1 MIQELLGVAYA
12 LASVLAFLFF
22 VWGLGSAGM
31 NGIRY
36 SSLRSCLALSAIFSL
51 IAVVAWKLLQ

>member
-1 MIQELLGVAYA
+1 MIHGFLAVGYA

-31 NGIRY
+31 NGIRS
-36 SSLRSCLALSAIFSL
+36 SSLGSCLAASGIFSL
-51 IAVVAWKLLQ
+51 IAVVVWKILQ